1 MPPHPRGFQSSREL
15 PDLELIKK
23 AFHAVDSFTRK
34 QVRLPIELG
43 TSLWAKFRQE
53 LQKEVV
59 DGAVP
64 RAATLNGI
72 FAELGLPPLQKRI
85 PYGAARAVGAVL
97 EGAWGLFNL
106 AGEPPMTR
114 FVAAQLGTSHYYDL
128 SAARRDL
135 GYEAVVAPKT
145 ALARTIPW
153 LKAEIAAGRL

>member
-1 MPPHPRGFQSSREL
+1 MHPLHPASTPSTPPRPPHLPPHPRGFQSSREL

-72 FAELGLPPLQKRI
+72 FADGVPTL
-85 PYGAARAVGAVL
+85 
-97 EGAWGLFNL
+97 
-106 AGEPPMTR
+106 
-114 FVAAQLGTSHYYDL
+114 
-128 SAARRDL
+128 
-135 GYEAVVAPKT
+135 
-145 ALARTIPW
+145 
-153 LKAEIAAGRL
+153 